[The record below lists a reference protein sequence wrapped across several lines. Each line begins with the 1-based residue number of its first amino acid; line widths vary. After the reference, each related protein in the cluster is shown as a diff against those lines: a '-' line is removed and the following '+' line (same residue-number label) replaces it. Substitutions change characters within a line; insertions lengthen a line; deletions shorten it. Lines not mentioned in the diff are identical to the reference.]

1 MPGAPSATSCAFAKS
16 PGVRECLERRKA
28 PANIPKDAKRP
39 RMSRKTQGARED
51 TEKCK
56 VPANVPK
63 GAGRSRRR
71 RKMQGARKRR
81 EAAADSTTS

>member
-1 MPGAPSATSCAFAKS
+1 MPGAPSATSCAFANVARHPRTSRKAQS
-16 PGVRECLERRKA
+16 VRE
-28 PANIPKDAKRP
+28 RP
-39 RMSRKTQGARED
+39 EESAH
-51 TEKCK
+51 
-56 VPANVPK
+56 VPK